1 MRLPN
6 MSRRDFLHMCSAAAP
21 AILVPSVLRA
31 VGTGSISAVSS
42 PASENVEIAL
52 AARADQVS
60 ILPGKTTS
68 VWRYTAR
75 LHAGRGDAIASLGGS
90 SYLGPVLR
98 MRPGDHFRAHITNQL
113 PEATTVHWHGLHV
126 PSDMDGQPRLPIA
139 PGETFTADFVVKDR
153 PGIYWYH
160 PHPHGPDGGRTGFQ
174 VYRGLAGLLIIDS
187 PGEASLGL
195 PAGEQD
201 LPLVIQDRR
210 FDGDNQL
217 VYLAQGMQ
225 GMRERMMGFLG
236 DRIVVNGKV
245 DHRLDVATR
254 PYRLRLLNGSNS
266 RIYKL
271 AWSDGRPM
279 TVLGVQGGLL
289 ERPIKRP
296 YLTLAPA
303 ERIDLW
309 VDFSY
314 DRVGESVRLVSL
326 EFKAGMMAG
335 MMAGGSEGMSGGM
348 MSGMMGSGMMGAGVT
363 HQLPLGSA
371 FDVMAFHVN
380 RREKHALKLPV
391 RLVAAPKLVPHD
403 AVNRNQPR
411 RFELTMRMMQ
421 GLINGRR
428 FDGTRVADDEIVDLN
443 SVEVWEFDNRSMLPH
458 PMHVH
463 GLQFLVLQRSQ
474 ARGSM
479 GWGGLDEG
487 HVDEGWHDTV
497 LVMPGERVRILLSF
511 RDYSGLYLY
520 HCHNLEHE
528 DGGMMRY
535 YRVKT

>member
-1 MRLPN
+1 MKSDQL
-6 MSRRDFLHMCSAAAP
+6 SRRKFLQFGIGAVPMLMMPAAIAATGHVQASASKVVHPDVEITMDAGVGHA
-21 AILVPSVLRA
+21 AILD
-31 VGTGSISAVSS
+31 GT
-42 PASENVEIAL
+42 PT
-52 AARADQVS
+52 
-60 ILPGKTTS
+60 K
-68 VWRYTAR
+68 VWRYRGHLVRGRANALTPDDRNSYPGPILR
-75 LHAGRGDAIASLGGS
+75 L
-90 SYLGPVLR
+90 
-98 MRPGDHFRAHITNQL
+98 RPGDHFRAHITNHL
-113 PEATTVHWHGLHV
+113 TEATTVHWHGLHV

-139 PGETFTADFVVKDR
+139 PGAAFTADFIVKDR

-174 VYRGLAGLLIIDS
+174 VYHGLAGLLIIDS
-187 PGEASLGL
+187 PEEASLGL
-195 PAGEQD
+195 PSGEQD

-210 FDGDNQL
+210 FDSDNQL

-245 DHRLDVATR
+245 DHRLDVATK

-279 TVLGVQGGLL
+279 IVLGVQGGLL
-289 ERPIKRP
+289 ARPITRP

-309 VDFSY
+309 VDFSHSQ
-314 DRVGESVRLVSL
+314 VGDNLRLVSH

-335 MMAGGSEGMSGGM
+335 MMTRGSDGKSGGM
-348 MSGMMGSGMMGAGVT
+348 MSGMMGNGMMGAEVT
-363 HQLPLGSA
+363 NQLPLGSA
-371 FDVMAFHVN
+371 FDVMAFHVD
-380 RREKHALKLPV
+380 RHEKHALKLPD
-391 RLVAAPKLVPHD
+391 RLVAAPALTVHD

-428 FDGTRVADDEIVDLN
+428 FDGTHVADDEIVDLN

-497 LVMPGERVRILLSF
+497 LVMPGERVRILLPF

-528 DGGMMRY
+528 DNGMMRY
-535 YRVKT
+535 YKVKA